1 MKMFWVLTALLAS
14 IAIAQAASSQRS
26 PGGLDFSCNINTK
39 KCYCEGVPEGADC
52 QAMKKNCSGAI
63 TDCADPAFPTN
74 PLIRKTCCTMALTS
88 GGGCEDRAKTVYR
101 SQMDR
106 CNANDS
112 ACAGKAESRYNR
124 ALAKCS
130 VTSTRPDSRAP
141 ATNER

>member
-1 MKMFWVLTALLAS
+1 MKILWVIIALFASLT
-14 IAIAQAASSQRS
+14 IAHAASSQRS

-88 GGGCEDRAKTVYR
+88 DGGACETRAKQVYT
-101 SQMDR
+101 SQVDG
-106 CNANDS
+106 CNNDNK
-112 ACAGKAESRYNR
+112 CAAKARTRYNR
-124 ALAKCS
+124 ALTKCS
-130 VTSTRPDSRAP
+130 VTGDRATTRSPAAP
-141 ATNER
+141 